1 MIEVTGLDRKK
12 FILNAEHIEK
22 IESVPESLITLV
34 NGRKYLVTESL
45 EEILEEVLIY
55 KRKIF
60 PMSLQEATRK

>member
-34 NGRKYLVTESL
+34 NGKKYLVKESL
-45 EEILEEVLIY
+45 DEILERALIY

-60 PMSLQEATRK
+60 SMNLQEATKK

>member
-22 IESVPESLITLV
+22 MESVPESLITLV
-34 NGRKYLVTESL
+34 NGKKYLVRESL
-45 EEILEEVLIY
+45 EEILEKVLIY

-60 PMSLQEATRK
+60 SMNLQEAVKK

>member
-22 IESVPESLITLV
+22 MESVPESLITLV
-34 NGRKYLVTESL
+34 NGKKYLVRESL
-45 EEILEEVLIY
+45 EEILERVLIY

-60 PMSLQEATRK
+60 SMNLQEAVKK

>member
-22 IESVPESLITLV
+22 MESVPESLITLV
-34 NGRKYLVTESL
+34 NGKKYLVRESL
-45 EEILEEVLIY
+45 DEILERVLIY

-60 PMSLQEATRK
+60 SMNLQEAAKK

>member
-22 IESVPESLITLV
+22 MESVPESLITLV
-34 NGRKYLVTESL
+34 NGKKYLVKESL
-45 EEILEEVLIY
+45 EEILEKVLIY

-60 PMSLQEATRK
+60 TMDLQEAAKK

>member
-22 IESVPESLITLV
+22 MESVPESLITLV
-34 NGRKYLVTESL
+34 NGKKYLVRESL
-45 EEILEEVLIY
+45 DEILEKVLVY

-60 PMSLQEATRK
+60 SMNLQEAAKK